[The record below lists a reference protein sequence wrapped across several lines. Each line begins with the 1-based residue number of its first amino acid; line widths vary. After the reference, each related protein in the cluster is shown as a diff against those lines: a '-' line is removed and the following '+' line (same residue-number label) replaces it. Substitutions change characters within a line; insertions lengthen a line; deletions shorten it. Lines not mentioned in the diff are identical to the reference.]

1 MVTFFKK
8 SLSVISKNHLLINGK
23 NPYLAVITRITLKFD
38 SNQLWIKSHFHKNQK
53 WKIRIIQ
60 WFFIQN
66 QESRIKTFKFFVF
79 ESNFESRIKNQKSES
94 MVSLVYFNS
103 NVWLFSVWQKKL
115 WDPFLNSAF
124 FRKQKK
130 KMILF

>member
-1 MVTFFKK
+1 
-8 SLSVISKNHLLINGK
+8 
-23 NPYLAVITRITLKFD
+23 
-38 SNQLWIKSHFHKNQK
+38 
-53 WKIRIIQ
+53 
-60 WFFIQN
+60 
-66 QESRIKTFKFFVF
+66 
-79 ESNFESRIKNQKSES
+79 